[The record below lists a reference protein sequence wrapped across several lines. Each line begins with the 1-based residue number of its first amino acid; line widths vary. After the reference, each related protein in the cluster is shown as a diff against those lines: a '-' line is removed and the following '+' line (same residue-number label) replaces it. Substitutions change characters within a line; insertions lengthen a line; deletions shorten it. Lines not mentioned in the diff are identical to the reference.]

1 VLTWTTAWVPPGA
14 DPLSSREP
22 PLSLVVLS
30 LTSKIALFRGWSSA
44 AKLSF
49 CSVVYSSCSMKGS
62 SQSSSFSSVTISF
75 TALRCPRLVTIATS
89 QTSRAQNL
97 LRIPRSSLPQS
108 SATADYGVLRSAQLG
123 LMLVEDA
130 DWLRGRFPA
139 ACYVLGTR
147 SSWYIGTW
155 FEGKRGHLER
165 VEIIVVFKKCSACCW
180 LWKLDCRKIAGGG
193 EIRTHVGFSHCP
205 RRTEIPS
212 GPILPSSDVPTVQNA
227 LASMPPLMHT
237 EIWGYF
243 TGIVQVK

>member
-1 VLTWTTAWVPPGA
+1 VLTWTATWVPSGA
-14 DPLSSREP
+14 NPLSSREP
-22 PLSLVVLS
+22 PLLFVVLS
-30 LTSKIALFRGWSSA
+30 LTLKVALFKGWSFA

-49 CSVVYSSCSMKGS
+49 CSVVYSSCSMEGR
-62 SQSSSFSSVTISF
+62 SQSSSISLVTIPF
-75 TALRCPRLVTIATS
+75 PALRCPRLVTIATS
-89 QTSRAQNL
+89 QTSRSQNL
-97 LRIPRSSLPQS
+97 LRSSLPQS
-108 SATADYGVLRSAQLG
+108 SAAADCGVLRSAQLG

-139 ACYVLGTR
+139 ACYAPRTR
-147 SSWYIGTW
+147 SSWYICIW
-155 FEGKRGHLER
+155 FEGKSSHLER
-165 VEIIVVFKKCSACCW
+165 VEIIVVFKKFSACCW

-212 GPILPSSDVPTVQNA
+212 GPILPSSDVPAVQNA
-227 LASMPPLMHT
+227 LASMLPLMHT